1 MEQNRLLVEQ
11 NAFHHFLSNHG
22 GEQWDCALRDLL
34 PLVHRVDRDATQIW
48 FSFWPLKLTR
58 SLQES
63 GDSSATA
70 KRLQLD
76 GKYRLDQQT
85 DSSVA
90 FFYAFRYWGIIKTAI
105 LDFSKSTKGSEEM
118 NLPTIIHSI
127 ASQVA
132 DFCQIDESVVLGITA
147 AGVMMLQQVGVS
159 VFESKVDPE
168 PIVKPAPSVEQVL
181 RFRNK
186 KGKGGILRLFGIQSG
201 KHQVTYEEKNPDGTF
216 FAMHGQDLSMA
227 SSTDKRDFRNQ
238 DHRRVYGPVPAE
250 CRSGACGY
258 CWIGVMNGKENIS
271 ELAAFEK
278 KRLAYFGYLEKD
290 VEIGS
295 HPLIRLSCQAKCQ
308 GDVTIVIPPWNGV
321 LNNRRSRLQ
330 TSSIQATGQDRLE
343 EKDI

>member
-1 MEQNRLLVEQ
+1 MVEQ
-11 NAFHHFLSNHG
+11 NAFHHFLSNHDG
-22 GEQWDCALRDLL
+22 DQWDQVLKELL
-34 PLVHRVDRDATQIW
+34 PLVHQVDQDATQIW

-70 KRLQLD
+70 KKLQLD
-76 GKYRLDQQT
+76 GKYRLDQQM
-85 DSSVA
+85 DSSVT
-90 FFYAFRYWGIIKTAI
+90 FFYAFRYWGVVKTAI
-105 LDFSKSTKGSEEM
+105 LGFSDSTKGSEEM
-118 NLPTIIHSI
+118 NLPSVIHSI

-132 DFCQIDESVVLGITA
+132 DFCQVDESVVLGITA

-159 VFESKVDPE
+159 AFESKVEPE
-168 PIVKPAPSVEQVL
+168 AIVKPAPSIEQVL
-181 RFRNK
+181 SARND
-186 KGKGGILRLFGIQSG
+186 KGKGGILRYFGIQNR
-201 KHQVTYEEKNPDGTF
+201 KYQVTYEEKPGGAF
-216 FAMHGQDLSMA
+216 VAMHGQDLSMA

-258 CWIGVMNGKENIS
+258 CWIGVINGKENLS

-295 HPLIRLSCQAKCQ
+295 HPPVRLSCQAKCQ

-321 LNNRRSRLQ
+321 LNNRRSKLQ
-330 TSSIQATGQDRLE
+330 TPSIQAKAQVQPD
-343 EKDI
+343 EKES

>member
-1 MEQNRLLVEQ
+1 MELNRLLVEQ
-11 NAFHHFLSNHG
+11 NAFHHFLSNHDG
-22 GEQWDCALRDLL
+22 DKWDHVLKELL
-34 PLVHRVDRDATQIW
+34 PLVHKVDLDATQIW

-58 SLQES
+58 SLQGS
-63 GDSSATA
+63 ADSSAIA
-70 KRLQLD
+70 KNLQLD
-76 GKYRLDQQT
+76 GKYRLDQQM
-85 DSSVA
+85 DSSVT
-90 FFYAFRYWGIIKTAI
+90 FFYAFRYWGIVKTAI
-105 LDFSKSTKGSEEM
+105 LDFSESTKRSHEM
-118 NLPTIIHSI
+118 NLPTVIHSI

-132 DFCQIDESVVLGITA
+132 DFCQVDESIVLGITA

-159 VFESKVDPE
+159 AFESKVE
-168 PIVKPAPSVEQVL
+168 RQTVVKPALSVDQVL
-181 RFRNK
+181 RARNEK
-186 KGKGGILRLFGIQSG
+186 RKGGILSYFGIQNR
-201 KHQVTYEEKNPDGTF
+201 KYRVTYEEKNPSGAF
-216 FAMHGQDLSMA
+216 SAMHGQDLSMA

-258 CWIGVMNGKENIS
+258 CWIGVTNGKENLS
-271 ELAAFEK
+271 GLAAFEK

-295 HPLIRLSCQAKCQ
+295 HPPIRLSCQAKCQ

-330 TSSIQATGQDRLE
+330 TSSIQATAQVRPE